1 MPRRFLSR
9 SSIGKL
15 DIRVRRRFGRDA
27 NSAETESI
35 RMKIAPPY
43 TQPNSKGLP
52 QLKLVGRN
60 KRAVGGVKF

>member
-43 TQPNSKGLP
+43 TPNSIGLP
-52 QLKLVGRN
+52 QLKLVGKK

>member
-43 TQPNSKGLP
+43 TPNSRPATIKASGKE
-52 QLKLVGRN
+52 QASCWWCKI
-60 KRAVGGVKF
+60 